1 MLHQL
6 MNEKRIPSVP
16 MFVDSPLA
24 VNVTEVF
31 RAHPECFDKETNE
44 YLRKG
49 EDPFGFNRLI
59 YIRDVNESKKLNT
72 RKGPFVVISASGMCE
87 AGRILHHLRNNIG
100 DSRNT
105 VLLTGYQAENTLG
118 RKLRDGWKSVR
129 IFGVPER
136 VETEVAAMDAL
147 SAHADAEELLGWM
160 KPMTA
165 SLKKVFLVHGEPE
178 QSAALAEAIHAR
190 YGLEAIPVSAGQN
203 FDL

>member
-6 MNEKRIPSVP
+6 MNEKRIPPVP

-24 VNVTEVF
+24 VNVTDVF

-59 YIRDVNESKKLNT
+59 YIRDVNESKELNT
-72 RKGPFVVISASGMCE
+72 RKGPFIVISASGMCE

-129 IFGVPER
+129 IFGIPEQ
-136 VETEVAAMDAL
+136 VEAEVAVLDAL
-147 SAHADAEELLGWM
+147 SAHADAEELLDWM

-178 QSAALAEAIHAR
+178 QSRALAEAIHAR
-190 YGLEAIPVSAGQN
+190 YGLDAIPASAGRN
-203 FDL
+203 FEL

>member
-6 MNEKRIPSVP
+6 MNESRIPSVP

-24 VNVTEVF
+24 VNATEVF
-31 RAHPECFDKETNE
+31 RAHPECFDNETNE
-44 YLRKG
+44 YLRNG
-49 EDPFGFNRLI
+49 QDPFGFSRLI

-105 VLLTGYQAENTLG
+105 VLLTGYQAVNTLG
-118 RKLRDGWKSVR
+118 RKLRDGLKSVR
-129 IFGVPER
+129 IFGIPEQ
-136 VETEVAAMDAL
+136 VEAEVAAMDAL
-147 SAHADAEELLGWM
+147 SAHADAGELLDWM
-160 KPMTA
+160 KPMMAT
-165 SLKKVFLVHGEPE
+165 LKKVFLVHGEPE
-178 QSAALAEAIHAR
+178 QSRALAEAIQAR
-190 YGLEAIPVSAGQN
+190 YGLEAVPAVPGQS